1 VVVADERACIV
12 DLGRLLTAFCATEA
26 CGKTI
31 PCRIGTKRLVE
42 IAERITTGR
51 PRPTDPQ
58 LLTDLSQDIVDSALC
73 DHERLATLPLASG
86 MRYFRSE
93 LDAHILSSSCP
104 AGVCRPI
111 AVPAGAAT

>member
-1 VVVADERACIV
+1 
-12 DLGRLLTAFCATEA
+12 
-26 CGKTI
+26 
-31 PCRIGTKRLVE
+31 LVE
-42 IAERITTGR
+42 NAERITTGR
-51 PRPTDPQ
+51 PKPTDTQ
-58 LLTDLSQDIVDSALC
+58 LLTDLSEDIVDSALC
-73 DHERLATLPLASG
+73 DHERLATFPLASG